1 MHDDKLENDNIF
13 PKPRRWPL
21 YNDVVHKPE
30 DGPVER
36 YYCHYRDNIKYSP
49 KKMYY
54 VASFIRGMSIDEAI
68 KQLTYINMKGASV
81 VKEVLKEAQEIAV
94 AEHNFEYKS
103 KMWIAESFCSKGL
116 ILKGYRKHARMRFGI
131 VHYYH
136 THYMVKLVE
145 GEPPVGYGPAQGPVV
160 ENMTA
165 EDRLSQHIEKLRKR
179 RIDFA
184 L

>member
-1 MHDDKLENDNIF
+1 
-13 PKPRRWPL
+13 
-21 YNDVVHKPE
+21 
-30 DGPVER
+30 
-36 YYCHYRDNIKYSP
+36 
-49 KKMYY
+49 
-54 VASFIRGMSIDEAI
+54 MSIDEAI